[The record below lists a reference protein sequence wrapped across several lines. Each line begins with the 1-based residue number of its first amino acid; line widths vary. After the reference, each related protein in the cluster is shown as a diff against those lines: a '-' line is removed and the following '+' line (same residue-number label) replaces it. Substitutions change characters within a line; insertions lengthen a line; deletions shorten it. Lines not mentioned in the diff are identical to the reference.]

1 MVEITIE
8 VDSLTVSYFGDIFV
22 LQDVSLKA
30 DRGKITCI
38 IGPNGAGKSTL
49 LKAIFGFLKPKSG
62 RILYNGKEVTTLEPH
77 RKLKAGISF
86 ITQDRSVFPTMS
98 VEENLELGA
107 WTFRRDGARVRK
119 ELEAIYGRYPRL
131 RERRNVKAGRMSGG
145 EQRMLEVG
153 RALMTNPT
161 TILFDEPTAGLAPN
175 IAKEIYSEIRKLGD
189 EGKTILLVD
198 QNIAQGLG
206 VSDYVYVL
214 ELGCVKYQGTV
225 DDVKGKLTEIVRS
238 WVKI

>member
-49 LKAIFGFLKPKSG
+49 LKAIFGYLKPKSG
-62 RILYNGKEVTTLEPH
+62 RILYDGKEVTTLEPH

-107 WTFRRDGARVRK
+107 WTFRQDRARVRK